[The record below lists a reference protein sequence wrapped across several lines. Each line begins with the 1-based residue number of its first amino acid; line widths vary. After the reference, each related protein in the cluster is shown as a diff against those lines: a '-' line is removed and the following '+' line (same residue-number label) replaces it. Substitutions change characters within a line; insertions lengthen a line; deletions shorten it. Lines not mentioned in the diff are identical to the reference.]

1 MRTRRV
7 FLLSPARCDGERAR
21 ILLNPRATFPLA
33 MRLREADGE
42 ELGEVFSF
50 LSGLYF
56 RGKLTYARAFA
67 HPPNGVHPALVIT
80 TDRGLM
86 TPEQRVTRDD
96 LLEFAQL
103 DIASG
108 DPRHRTP
115 LRRDGEALARAI
127 TPRTLVVLLG
137 SIATGKYVDTFL
149 DIFGERLV
157 FPLDF
162 VGRGDMSRGGLLLRS
177 ARDGH
182 ELEYAPVAGAV
193 RRGSRPPKL
202 PREPRAPTATR
213 RGA

>member
-1 MRTRRV
+1 MRPRRV

-21 ILLNPRATFPLA
+21 VLLNPGANFSLA
-33 MRLREADGE
+33 VRLRTEGT

-67 HPPNGVHPALVIT
+67 HPPKGVHAALVIT

-86 TPEQRVTRDD
+86 TPEERVTRDD

-108 DPRHRTP
+108 DARHRTP
-115 LRRDGEALARAI
+115 LRRDAEALARAI
-127 TPRTLVVLLG
+127 TTRTLVVLLG

-149 DIFGERLV
+149 DIFGDRLV
-157 FPLDF
+157 FPIDF
-162 VGRGDMSRGGLLLRS
+162 VGRGDMSRGGLLLRR
-177 ARDGH
+177 ARDGQ
-182 ELEYAPVAGAV
+182 ELDYAPVAGAV
-193 RRGSRPPKL
+193 RRGTRPAKL
-202 PREPRAPTATR
+202 PREPLRK
-213 RGA
+213 